1 MLVNNCVKLLLYPCH
16 KTEEHLRETGEL
28 KAGNV
33 SYIFTQYSMDQ
44 MQDRETNPNN
54 FYKKNSQIFW
64 QENEG
69 TPKRSYLA
77 SVIQQVNDSL
87 VMWCFLVYGSHCVEF
102 WREIFKLSLD
112 KWINLLILLCFGTW
126 VDRNRRTVFAFD
138 IIMQLLFLTLTT
150 LMTLNSWDRVFLQKL
165 LFS

>member
-54 FYKKNSQIFW
+54 FYKKTSQIFW

-77 SVIQQVNDSL
+77 SVIQQLNDSL
-87 VMWCFLVYGSHCVEF
+87 VMWCFLVFGSHCVEF

-112 KWINLLILLCFGTW
+112 KLIYWFCSALVLEWTEIGVLCLLLTSLC
-126 VDRNRRTVFAFD
+126 NCC
-138 IIMQLLFLTLTT
+138 
-150 LMTLNSWDRVFLQKL
+150 
-165 LFS
+165 FSPWQH